1 MHVFLFI
8 VNGDKVYQLNRLPW
22 PKITS
27 KIIWICTYIYIH
39 ISYIFTCPELFKT
52 LSIFVEGC
60 RHAAQSRSTR
70 STRFIA
76 LYTLPFVYLSMHL
89 INIYIQLWAH
99 VFVPLCLCAC
109 VPYNLRYKFMV
120 NSQGKCKS

>member
-8 VNGDKVYQLNRLPW
+8 VNGDKVDQLNRLPW
-22 PKITS
+22 PKITTQ
-27 KIIWICTYIYIH
+27 IIWICICISIYMYIH
-39 ISYIFTCPELFKT
+39 LSHIFTCPELFKT

-70 STRFIA
+70 FIA

-89 INIYIQLWAH
+89 INIYIQLWTH

-109 VPYNLRYKFMV
+109 ACVCVCACHTIYAINLW
-120 NSQGKCKS
+120 